1 MTEKKMTAEEWH
13 KLAAKSLAKEN
24 EKIIGDMVSFLREE
38 NNRENERRTENYE
51 KHLRDNFAAAA
62 IQGMLSTHISITH
75 KPYIVDHAYE
85 LADLMLKER
94 NK

>member
-13 KLAAKSLAKEN
+13 ELAAKSLVKEN
-24 EKIIGDMVSFLREE
+24 EKIIKDMVSFLREE

-62 IQGMLSTHISITH
+62 MQGLMANPSVHNRRAENCYKI
-75 KPYIVDHAYE
+75 
-85 LADLMLKER
+85 ADAMLKER